1 MVASIERYL
10 KKKSY
15 GFSVINSIEFAG
27 TREVLKAKQKAL
39 KSSRKGNKPNASR
52 SLTDSEVDELY
63 RKGQLGS
70 ETPEAMLNTLWFN
83 NTTHFSK
90 RGGKE
95 HRDLCWGDIQL
106 KEDISDCK
114 AIQQGPL
121 APRVFRTA
129 TAPGSEVLFPLEV
142 LHLARRR
149 LGSAPTSK
157 GLFSRC
163 VENVSRYESFVRLY
177 LFFSGPFSF
186 RNLREY
192 PLVIYSNSFWHK
204 TYFIHRIFKRT
215 AVDAD

>member
-39 KSSRKGNKPNASR
+39 KSSGKGYKPNVSR

-83 NTTHFSK
+83 NTTHFGM

-106 KEDISDCK
+106 KEDISDNRDFK
-114 AIQQGPL
+114 T
-121 APRVFRTA
+121 RDA
-129 TAPGSEVLFPLEV
+129 TAV
-142 LHLARRR
+142 RRGR
-149 LGSAPTSK
+149 
-157 GLFSRC
+157 R
-163 VENVSRYESFVRLY
+163 
-177 LFFSGPFSF
+177 
-186 RNLREY
+186 
-192 PLVIYSNSFWHK
+192 
-204 TYFIHRIFKRT
+204 
-215 AVDAD
+215 